1 MLTSLAQAENAERC
15 RRIGVDACL
24 TKPVKHSD
32 LLDALTNIFGAVV
45 RRQPEQAAYRPRL
58 VPKKQLRVLVAE
70 DNPVNRKLVVT
81 LLQKR
86 GHEVRAVEDGRAAVN
101 AVASASP
108 DGFDVAVM
116 DVQMPVLSGLE
127 ATRAIRASEQS
138 GAPRLPIVALTAHA
152 MQGDRERCLAAGMD
166 DYLPKPIDI
175 DDLIAT
181 VERFGDGRTT
191 GAGPRPAGEPAAADE
206 IFDEQNALAYTG
218 GDRALLKEIIDVFR
232 QDYPSGIR
240 RLEGA
245 LKRRDAAAVRMA
257 AHALKGSIATVGS
270 PAGRQTAFELE
281 QMGRTKQ
288 LASGGQVLARLRQQ
302 LQHLEAAFAAAGLVE
317 RARTQR
323 TRGRHEPVSARKTP
337 TKSKRKPKPKTKNA
351 KKTKRS

>member
-1 MLTSLAQAENAERC
+1 
-15 RRIGVDACL
+15 
-24 TKPVKHSD
+24 
-32 LLDALTNIFGAVV
+32 
-45 RRQPEQAAYRPRL
+45 
-58 VPKKQLRVLVAE
+58 
-70 DNPVNRKLVVT
+70 
-81 LLQKR
+81 
-86 GHEVRAVEDGRAAVN
+86 
-101 AVASASP
+101 
-108 DGFDVAVM
+108 
-116 DVQMPVLSGLE
+116 
-127 ATRAIRASEQS
+127 
-138 GAPRLPIVALTAHA
+138 

-166 DYLPKPIDI
+166 GYLPKPIDV

-191 GAGPRPAGEPAAADE
+191 GAGSRPAGEPAAGDE

-245 LKRRDAAAVRMA
+245 LKRRDAEAVRMA

-288 LASGGQVLARLRQQ
+288 LAGAGQVLTRLRQQ
-302 LQHLEAAFAAAGLVE
+302 LHGLEEAFATAGLAQRTPPQ
-317 RARTQR
+317 RAR
-323 TRGRHEPVSARKTP
+323 GRDARASARNANAKRRTKAKSKP
-337 TKSKRKPKPKTKNA
+337 TKKT
-351 KKTKRS
+351 TK